1 MHQPHERPLGAF
13 KLIQTLRRNPLEIWT
28 KKDFELPIQ
37 IRKTIVYTRI
47 LLNDAAAIKYVFV
60 ENQKNYQKNDL
71 QLRLLRPA
79 LGQGIL
85 TSNGDDWRRQRQLL
99 APLFTPQHSRNFNFS
114 IQQVANNA
122 AEKLS
127 KLPEG
132 SQIEIEQFLGQLA
145 LEVLENTLFV
155 QGLVEQKANFQTAIT
170 HYFET
175 YGLIDWF
182 DVLGVPQFVPR
193 FHRWQ
198 GRNVIKLANQM
209 VDTVIQQRMQLM
221 QLGQTPPQ
229 DILTLL
235 LSAVDN
241 ETGTKLSE
249 QELKDNIL
257 TFIAAGHETTSNALI
272 WTLYL
277 LSQSPAWREQIEH
290 EVDSR
295 FDANNPVE
303 SLPTMMAFL
312 EESMRLF
319 PPVAM
324 MSRVALQDDNVGGV
338 AIKAGTIVTIAQ
350 YVLHRHK
357 TLWQNPNAF
366 MPERF
371 MPANRGAIDK
381 YSYLPFGV
389 GNRVCIGAKFAM
401 NEMAIILGVFL
412 QKFRFDLVPNQI
424 ILPMVRITMR
434 PKNGM
439 KMLIRH
445 R

>member
-37 IRKTIVYTRI
+37 IRKTIVDTRI

-319 PPVAM
+319 PPVSM